1 MMSVYFLDSSA
12 LAKRYLPEL
21 GSDWICQIL
30 SPSAGNEATVSR
42 ITPVEVT
49 SAVVRRMRGGSLTQ
63 DQADSIL
70 SQFKE
75 DVVSEFVTL
84 EITPAV
90 LDEAIGL
97 VVKHRLRAYD
107 SVQLAT
113 ACELKRQM
121 SGLELAD
128 FRFVSA
134 DSELNSAAASEG
146 LDVENPLDH
155 Q

>member
-1 MMSVYFLDSSA
+1 MSVYFLDSSA
-12 LAKRYLPEL
+12 LAKRYLPKT
-21 GSDWICQIL
+21 GSDWICDL
-30 SPSAGNEATVSR
+30 LNPSSGNEATVSR
-42 ITPVEVT
+42 ITHVELT
-49 SAVVRRMRGGSLTQ
+49 SAVIRRTRGGSLTQ
-63 DQADSIL
+63 DQADAIL

-107 SVQLAT
+107 SAQFAT

-121 SGLELAD
+121 SGLDLAD
-128 FRFVSA
+128 FRFISA
-134 DSELNSAAASEG
+134 DSELNTAAVAEG
-146 LDVENPLDH
+146 LDVENPLHH

>member
-1 MMSVYFLDSSA
+1 MSVYFLDSSA
-12 LAKRYLPEL
+12 LAKRYLAEI
-21 GSDWICQIL
+21 GSDWIFQIL
-30 SPSAGNEATVSR
+30 SPSSGNEATVSR
-42 ITPVEVT
+42 ITRVEVA

-63 DQADSIL
+63 DQADLIL

-84 EITPAV
+84 EITPSV

-97 VVKHRLRAYD
+97 VVKPRLRAYD

-121 SGLELAD
+121 LGLELEG

-134 DSELNSAAASEG
+134 DSELNTAAAAEG